1 MDSKDIKKYEL
12 MDIKTGNTM
21 PVPATQE
28 LEQSLLLQ
36 HERLKKHGLQV
47 EVQEEE
53 VKPLSF
59 IGGEIFGTDEMY
71 LPGCFER
78 NLKRITKYT
87 HGNEEVVTLQDQI
100 CQHFY
105 VMDISGENR
114 KVSSMDVVYENMS
127 YDRSKEY
134 INNIS
139 FKRLKRGVNLMSLV
153 MLFLWAI
160 CMASGCLTFALFFA
174 RNIPGWASI
183 AIVACVISFNAGM
196 ALTKLYERK
205 WTLYHL
211 REKSRKV
218 VEDVHKEVPDFCMEK
233 LVALMDSRFHQII
246 YGEKPEEFGTFLDCD
261 ISGFR
266 KDHENV
272 INMERTNFWL
282 RKYYREGDYQHLNIL
297 QSVYITEYKDNAISR
312 EVKDIRIQ
320 LTKPINSIMSEDFY
334 QDWYVTDVEVVKDLT
349 DEYE

>member
-36 HERLKKHGLQV
+36 QERLKKHGLQV

-134 INNIS
+134 INRIS
-139 FKRLKRGVNLMSLV
+139 FKRLKRGVNLMSLLV
-153 MLFLWAI
+153 LFLWAV

-183 AIVACVISFNAGM
+183 AIAACVISFNAGM
-196 ALTKLYERK
+196 VLTRLYERK
-205 WTLYHL
+205 WNLYHL

-218 VEDVHKEVPDFCMEK
+218 VEDIQKEVPDFCMEK

-272 INMERTNFWL
+272 INMERTNFWF
-282 RKYYREGDYQHLNIL
+282 RKFSREGDYLYLNTL
-297 QSVYITEYKDNAISR
+297 QSVYMTEYKGNAISR
-312 EVKDIRIQ
+312 EVKNIRIQ
-320 LTKPINSIMSEDFY
+320 LTKPVNSIMSEDFY
-334 QDWYVTDVEVVKDLT
+334 EDWYVTDVEIVK
-349 DEYE
+349 ESVEIE